1 MIPLTCRSHYSLL
14 RATAD
19 VSTLCRRAR
28 SLGYPA
34 LGLTDTNNLHGLW
47 PFLATCRREG
57 LTPVVGAELVCGQE
71 RLFCLVRDTA
81 GYRSLC
87 RLLTACG
94 ENKISLSAL
103 HAGQCRGLF
112 LLVDDNTLLARLH
125 ERGLRVAA
133 ALVGRPGHRALRLYR
148 LARRLGIMAVALPD
162 VFFAAPEEYVL
173 HRLQRAIALRTTLSR
188 LPDREVARPDS
199 FLAPAAVYEQRFA
212 IWPET
217 VDNSHRILEECSFR
231 GPEFGTVLPP
241 YRDLSSGAADAL
253 LRRAA
258 LAGARSRYG
267 DPLPAEVRA
276 RLERELAVIADRG
289 FSSYFLVVRD
299 IVEPVSRTCGRGSA
313 AASLVAYCLRIT
325 NVCPLRHNLYFERF
339 LNPGRPDP
347 PDIDIDFAW
356 DERDRILAGVL
367 EQYGAHA
374 AMVCSL
380 VRLQPRMAIRETAR
394 VFGLPGAEIRQT
406 LGRLQGLSGRHG
418 QIRADRLSGM
428 DLAAPWPEILRL
440 AGAVSGMVR
449 HVSVHSGGVVITPRP
464 VSDYVPVQ
472 RAARGVPLIQWDK
485 DGAEA
490 AGLVKI
496 DLLGNRSLAVIR
508 DTLAQMR
515 ENGVVLRERDWR
527 PEDDTATR
535 KTVAAGATMGCFYI
549 ESPAMRLLQKK
560 AGRGDFEHL
569 VIHSSLIR
577 PAANNLIREYLRRL
591 HGGAW
596 QPLHP
601 LLADVLESYGILVFQ
616 EDVARVAVRLG
627 FSHAEADRL
636 RRIMAKKA
644 RHGKLADHW
653 QRFSELAGARGV
665 SREKIRKIWEMM
677 LSFEGYSFCKAHSAS
692 YAMVS
697 FQAAW
702 LKTRFPAE
710 FMAAV
715 LSNQGGYYSTFAY
728 VSEAR
733 RLGLRILPPD
743 VNQARVR
750 WQGQQ
755 NRLRVGLMAVR
766 HLGRETMARIV
777 AQAPFASVHDFL
789 DRVRPHDT
797 EACSLIHAGALD
809 SLAGSGEQGGRAAL
823 LWRLR
828 CWQSNSP
835 SPVPAALPS
844 EDRHQRLRNEYRAL
858 GFLCALHPLALIDR
872 SRLPRTLSAAEL
884 ADHVGRRVWFLGW
897 PLCGKV
903 VATARGEAMEF
914 FTFEDESGQVECT
927 FFPGTYHR
935 CGHLL
940 RSGRPLLLAGTVEEE
955 FGAITLTVQEARPV
969 RSRQRQGTRQVGTG
983 IGTAG
988 AVCPAPCGP
997 T

>member
-1 MIPLTCRSHYSLL
+1 MIPLACRSHYSLL

-28 SLGYPA
+28 LLGYPA
-34 LGLTDTNNLHGLW
+34 LGLTDSNNLHGLW
-47 PFLATCRREG
+47 PFLAACRRED
-57 LTPVVGAELVCGQE
+57 LTPVIGAELVCGQE
-71 RLFCLVRDTA
+71 RLFCLVRDPA
-81 GYRSLC
+81 GYRNLC
-87 RLLTACG
+87 RLLTARQAG
-94 ENKISLSAL
+94 KLSLPDL
-103 HAGQCRGLF
+103 HADQCQGLF
-112 LLVDDNTLLARLH
+112 LLADSGALLARLH
-125 ERGLRVAA
+125 GRGARVAA
-133 ALVGRPGHRALRLYR
+133 ALVGRPDHRASRLHR
-148 LARRLGIMAVALPD
+148 LAGRLGVMAVALPD
-162 VFFAAPEEYVL
+162 VFFAAPGDYPL
-173 HRLQRAIALRTTLSR
+173 HRLQRAMALRTTLSR
-188 LPDREVARPDS
+188 LPAGEVARPDS
-199 FLAPAAVYEQRFA
+199 FLAPATVYEKRFA

-241 YRDLSSGAADAL
+241 YRDLAPGQADAL
-253 LRRAA
+253 LRRTA

-276 RLERELAVIADRG
+276 RLDRELAVIADRG

-299 IVEPVSRTCGRGSA
+299 IVAPVSRTCGRGSA

-356 DERDRILAGVL
+356 DERDQVLARVL

-394 VFGLPGAEIRQT
+394 VFGLPAAEIRQT
-406 LGRLQGLSGRHG
+406 LRRLRGLRFRGGPG
-418 QIRADRLSGM
+418 QAVPLPGM
-428 DLAAPWPEILRL
+428 ELAAPWPEILRL

-464 VSDYVPVQ
+464 VTDYVPVQ

-496 DLLGNRSLAVIR
+496 DLLGNRSLGVIR

-515 ENGVVLRERDWR
+515 ENGVVPGERDWR
-527 PEDDTATR
+527 PEDDAATR
-535 KTVAAGATMGCFYI
+535 KTVATGATMGCFYI

-596 QPLHP
+596 HPLHP

-644 RHGKLADHW
+644 RHARLADHW
-653 QRFSELAGARGV
+653 QRFSDLAGARGI

-702 LKTRFPAE
+702 LKTWFPAE

-743 VNQARVR
+743 VNQARIR
-750 WQGQQ
+750 WQGRQK
-755 NRLRVGLMAVR
+755 RLRVGLMAVR
-766 HLGRETMARIV
+766 HLGRATMHRIV
-777 AQAPFASVHDFL
+777 AQAPFASVRDFL
-789 DRVRPHDT
+789 DRVRPGDT

-828 CWQSNSP
+828 CWQSNGP
-835 SPVPAALPS
+835 SPALPALPP

-858 GFLCALHPLALIDR
+858 GFLCALHPITLIDR
-872 SRLPRTLSAAEL
+872 RRLPVTLRAAEL
-884 ADHVGRRVWFLGW
+884 ADHVGRRVCFLGW

-914 FTFEDESGQVECT
+914 FTFEDETGQVECT
-927 FFPGTYHR
+927 FFPQAYQR
-935 CGHLL
+935 SGHLL
-940 RSGRPLLLAGTVEEE
+940 HSGRPLLLAGTVEKE
-955 FGAITLTVQEARPV
+955 FGATTLTVQEARPV
-969 RSRQRQGTRQVGTG
+969 ESRQRQGVRRVGAG
-983 IGTAG
+983 IETAG
-988 AVCPAPCGP
+988 GAACPAP
-997 T
+997 